1 MPSRTRRPYF
11 LTFAALLAAIS
22 WSPVAAQSTFSRDQ
36 KPFEAISRM
45 FIRNDARDSL
55 VNVAKSQLGVS
66 YRLGAIQP
74 GRAFDCSGLVQWVL
88 ARFNIE
94 MPRTSRDQARIGTE
108 IPKDPDLLL
117 PGDLLYF
124 GNGRVVDHIG
134 IYIGDG
140 RYIHAANRR
149 KGVIEAELPQGRLAN
164 TWWKGVRRVFTH
176 EEEILES
183 TAITPRSPVFAA
195 FGL

>member
-1 MPSRTRRPYF
+1 MRSRFRKPF
-11 LTFAALLAAIS
+11 SLIAAAILVAGS
-22 WSPVAAQSTFSRDQ
+22 GSPVAAQSAFSRGQ

-45 FIRNDARDSL
+45 FIRNESRDSL
-55 VNVAKSQLGVS
+55 VEMARSQVGVS
-66 YRLGAIQP
+66 YRLGAVQP
-74 GRAFDCSGLVQWVL
+74 GRAFDCSGLVQWVM

-94 MPRTSRDQARIGTE
+94 MPRTSREQAKVGTE
-108 IPKDPDLLL
+108 IPKDPSLLL

-134 IYIGDG
+134 IYVGGG

-149 KGVIEAELPQGRLAN
+149 KGVIEAELPQGRLAS
-164 TWWKGVRRVFTH
+164 TWWKGVRRIFTH
-176 EEEILES
+176 EEEVAEQ
-183 TAITPRSPVFAA
+183 AAVSPVFAT

>member
-1 MPSRTRRPYF
+1 MPRRTSLPCF
-11 LTFAALLAAIS
+11 LTIAAVLVAGS

-45 FIRNDARDSL
+45 FIRSDARDSL
-55 VNVAKSQLGVS
+55 VDIARSQLGVS
-66 YRLGAIQP
+66 YRLGAVQP

-94 MPRTSRDQARIGTE
+94 MPRTSREQATIGTE
-108 IPKDPDLLL
+108 IAKDPDLLL

-140 RYIHAANRR
+140 RYIHAANKR
-149 KGVIEAELPQGRLAN
+149 KGVIEAQLPQGRLAT

-176 EEEILES
+176 EEEVLEGV
-183 TAITPRSPVFAA
+183 TITPRSPVFAA